1 MRSEAKGERN
11 SVHADIPVKLVPRAS
26 VEKVVGRERD
36 FIKVKVTAPPVE
48 GKANSALLEFLAKK
62 LKVPKGNIQII
73 SGERSR
79 VKRVRIQGISR
90 AEAYRIL
97 EAET

>member
-1 MRSEAKGERN
+1 MRSEPKGESH
-11 SVHADIPVKLVPRAS
+11 SVQADIPVKLVPRAS
-26 VEKVVGRERD
+26 VDKVVGRERD

-48 GKANSALLEFLAKK
+48 GKANSALVELLAKK

-79 VKRVRIQGISR
+79 VKRVRIQGIS
-90 AEAYRIL
+90 ETDAYRIL
-97 EAET
+97 QAET